1 MLFFND
7 QFLAILKQNCFF
19 PALFQFLGTL
29 SVFIFREGW
38 SFFGGEGF
46 AIGGGDFRVCDGGE
60 EGIMVG
66 NDIDSDVVVF
76 VEAGVVV
83 QDLCLR
89 EDTSLKRLEYSFSA
103 MVIFSRDSM
112 PFSILIIISITYF
125 ITTLLY
131 SVNLIPKA
139 VNLLFLFN

>member
-1 MLFFND
+1 
-7 QFLAILKQNCFF
+7 
-19 PALFQFLGTL
+19 
-29 SVFIFREGW
+29 
-38 SFFGGEGF
+38 
-46 AIGGGDFRVCDGGE
+46 
-60 EGIMVG
+60 MVG
-66 NDIDSDVVVF
+66 DDIDPDVVVF